1 MTMMTK
7 DTSKGIDMVPAP
19 LPAED
24 TPALVHSPRDDA
36 TADYEMDIQSPML
49 MRLYELWRHRHADG
63 TLPGRRDFDP
73 VEMKDCL
80 GNIFILEYVPDIDNF
95 RYTLIGTKIVNW
107 VGVDNTGKL
116 VDEIFDDRMRQ
127 FYKGL
132 QARQVPVRT
141 SGKVVWRDKE
151 HVAYEL
157 VTLPLSDDKRTVN
170 RFIGAMDFHMKC

>member
-63 TLPGRRDFDP
+63 KLPARGDFDP
-73 VEMKDCL
+73 VEMKECL
-80 GNIFILEYVPDIDNF
+80 GNIFLLEYLPDIDNF
-95 RYTLIGTKIVNW
+95 RYTLIGTKIAGW

-116 VDEIFDDRMRQ
+116 VDEVFDERVRL

-132 QARQVPVRT
+132 QAREVPART
-141 SGKVVWRDKE
+141 IGKVVWRDKQ
-151 HVAYEL
+151 HVAYEAIM
-157 VTLPLSDDKRTVN
+157 LPLSDDKRTVN
-170 RFIGAMDFHMKC
+170 RFIGAMEFYMKC